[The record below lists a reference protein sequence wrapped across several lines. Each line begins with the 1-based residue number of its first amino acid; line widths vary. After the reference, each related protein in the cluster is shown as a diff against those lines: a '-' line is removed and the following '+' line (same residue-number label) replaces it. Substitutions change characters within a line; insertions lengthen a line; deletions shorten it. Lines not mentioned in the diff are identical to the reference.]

1 MKSILIT
8 AAIAS
13 VLGSGASFA
22 DQGDWLIR
30 GRLLS
35 VAPNESASIN
45 PIGGDVDIDTSFV
58 PELDIS
64 YFFTERFAVELILG
78 VTPHDVMAIGTAAG
92 NVDLGE
98 VTLLPPTLTVQYHF
112 RPEGTIHPYV
122 GAGINYTVFFNENL
136 AAGSIATAI
145 DYDNSFGLALQGGID
160 FDVNENWFFNVDV
173 KYIDINTDVTINNA
187 ITADV
192 DIDPWVFGIG
202 IGRRF

>member
-1 MKSILIT
+1 MKSTLIA
-8 AAIAS
+8 AAIAT
-13 VLGSGASFA
+13 VLGSGVSFA
-22 DQGDWLIR
+22 DQGDWLVR

-35 VAPNESASIN
+35 VSPNESATIN

-64 YFFTERFAVELILG
+64 YFFTDRVAVELILG
-78 VTPHDVMAIGTAAG
+78 VTPHDVMAVGTAAG
-92 NVDLGE
+92 NIDLGS
-98 VTLLPPTLTVQYHF
+98 VTLLPPTLTLQYHF
-112 RPEGTIHPYV
+112 PTPGAVRPYV
-122 GAGINYTVFFNENL
+122 GAGINYTVFFNDDL
-136 AAGSIATAI
+136 PAGGIATSI
-145 DYDNSFGLALQGGID
+145 NYDNSFGLALQGGID
-160 FDVNENWFFNVDV
+160 FDVNENWFFNIDV

>member
-1 MKSILIT
+1 MKSTLFA

-30 GRLLS
+30 GRLLNVS
-35 VAPNESASIN
+35 PNESATIN

-64 YFFTERFAVELILG
+64 YFFTDRIAAELILG
-78 VTPHDVMAIGTAAG
+78 VTPHDVMAVGTAAG

-98 VTLLPPTLTVQYHF
+98 VTLLPPTLTLQYHF
-112 RPEGTIHPYV
+112 LPEGTIHPYV
-122 GAGINYTVFFNENL
+122 GAGINYTVFFNEDL
-136 AAGSIATAI
+136 PAGGIATSI
-145 DYDNSFGLALQGGID
+145 NYDNSFGLALQGGID
-160 FDVNENWFFNVDV
+160 FDVNENWFFNLDV

-202 IGRRF
+202 VGRRF

>member
-1 MKSILIT
+1 MKSTLFA

-30 GRLLS
+30 GRLLNVS
-35 VAPNESASIN
+35 PNESATIN

-64 YFFTERFAVELILG
+64 YFFTDRIAAELILG
-78 VTPHDVMAIGTAAG
+78 VTPHDVMAVGTAAG
-92 NVDLGE
+92 NVDLGD
-98 VTLLPPTLTVQYHF
+98 VTLLPPTLTLQYHF
-112 RPEGTIHPYV
+112 LPEGTIHPYV
-122 GAGINYTVFFNENL
+122 GAGINYTVFFNEDL
-136 AAGSIATAI
+136 PAGGIATSI
-145 DYDNSFGLALQGGID
+145 NYDNSFGLALQGGID

>member
-1 MKSILIT
+1 MKSTLFA

-30 GRLLS
+30 GRLLNVS
-35 VAPNESASIN
+35 PNESATIN

-64 YFFTERFAVELILG
+64 YFFTDRIAAELILG
-78 VTPHDVMAIGTAAG
+78 VTPHDVMAVGTAAG
-92 NVDLGE
+92 NVDLGD
-98 VTLLPPTLTVQYHF
+98 VTLLPPTLTLQYHF
-112 RPEGTIHPYV
+112 LPEGTIHPYV
-122 GAGINYTVFFNENL
+122 GAGINYTVFFNEDL
-136 AAGSIATAI
+136 PAGGIATSYN
-145 DYDNSFGLALQGGID
+145 YDNSFGLALQGGID

-192 DIDPWVFGIG
+192 DIAPWVFGIG

>member
-1 MKSILIT
+1 MKSTLFA

-13 VLGSGASFA
+13 VLGSGASLA

-30 GRLLS
+30 GRLLNVS
-35 VAPNESASIN
+35 PNESATIN

-64 YFFTERFAVELILG
+64 YFFTDRIAAELILG
-78 VTPHDVMAIGTAAG
+78 VTPHDVMAVGTAAG

-98 VTLLPPTLTVQYHF
+98 VTLLPPTLTLQYHF
-112 RPEGTIHPYV
+112 LPEGTIHPYV
-122 GAGINYTVFFNENL
+122 GAGINYTVFFNEDL
-136 AAGSIATAI
+136 PAGGIATSI
-145 DYDNSFGLALQGGID
+145 NYDNSFGLALQGGID

>member
-1 MKSILIT
+1 MKSTLF
-8 AAIAS
+8 AAAFATI
-13 VLGSGASFA
+13 LGSGVSFA
-22 DQGDWLIR
+22 DQGDWLVR

-35 VAPNESASIN
+35 VSPNESATIN

-64 YFFTERFAVELILG
+64 YFFTDRIAAELILG
-78 VTPHDVMAIGTAAG
+78 VSPHDVMAVGTAAG
-92 NVDLGE
+92 NIDLGS
-98 VTLLPPTLTVQYHF
+98 VSLLPPTLTLQYHF
-112 RPEGTIHPYV
+112 PTQGAVRPYV
-122 GAGINYTVFFNENL
+122 GAGINYTVFFNDNL
-136 AAGSIATAI
+136 PAGSIATSI
-145 DYDNSFGLALQGGID
+145 NYDNSFGLALQGGID

>member
-1 MKSILIT
+1 MKSTLIA

-13 VLGSGASFA
+13 VLGGGASFA

-30 GRLLS
+30 GRLLNVS
-35 VAPNESASIN
+35 PNESATIN

-64 YFFTERFAVELILG
+64 YFFTDRIAAELILG
-78 VTPHDVMAIGTAAG
+78 VTPHDVMAVGTAAG
-92 NVDLGE
+92 NVDLGD
-98 VTLLPPTLTVQYHF
+98 VTLLPPTLTLQYHF
-112 RPEGTIHPYV
+112 LPEGTIHPYV
-122 GAGINYTVFFNENL
+122 GAGINYTVFFNEDL
-136 AAGSIATAI
+136 PAGGIATSI
-145 DYDNSFGLALQGGID
+145 NYDNSFGFALQGGID

-202 IGRRF
+202 VGRRF